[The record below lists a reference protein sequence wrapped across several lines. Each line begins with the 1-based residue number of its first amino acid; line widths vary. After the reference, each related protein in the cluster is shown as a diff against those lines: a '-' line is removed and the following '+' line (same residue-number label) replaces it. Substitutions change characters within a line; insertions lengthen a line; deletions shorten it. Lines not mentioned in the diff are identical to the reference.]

1 MQTNSG
7 RKRRQ
12 QLMSNMT
19 DGTDKMFSEPQRKIK
34 YTLLGDGEIL
44 AGSRRTV
51 RMYVGSRRHG
61 KIILGE

>member
-1 MQTNSG
+1 
-7 RKRRQ
+7 
-12 QLMSNMT
+12 MSNMT
-19 DGTDKMFSEPQRKIK
+19 DYTDKMFSEPQRKIK

-61 KIILGE
+61 EIILGE